1 MFYDC
6 LLGICKILEA
16 KYMTPDEI
24 VKEIKI
30 VVPIMKTGD
39 GQSINAEVSMNEKS
53 QKYIAD
59 LIRAW
64 GNKRYEDGVDDGKTI
79 AEHET

>member
-1 MFYDC
+1 MEDIR
-6 LLGICKILEA
+6 GKN
-16 KYMTPDEI
+16 MTPDEI

-30 VVPIMKTGD
+30 VVPIMKIGD
-39 GQSINAEVSMNEKS
+39 GQPINAEVSMNEKS

-64 GNKRYEDGVDDGKTI
+64 GHKRYEDGIKDGKTI
-79 AEHET
+79 AVHGMVNWQE